1 MPYAATIMALP
12 VTAVGCDAGPRSGR
26 RIPAERRPHL
36 QGLV

>member
-26 RIPAERRPHL
+26 RIQPSV
-36 QGLV
+36 GLIFRAW